1 MKRLIAWAF
10 LLSSF
15 CAFSQTTDT
24 VKKDESWKK
33 IYRPSATKIND
44 LVHTKLDVRFDFNK
58 AWMYGKEWITIH
70 PHFYPTDS
78 LNLDAKGITFN
89 EISIVKDGKKT
100 PLKYF
105 YDSLNVRIS
114 LDRIYKANENYIIF
128 IDYISKPNERKLE
141 ANSIVGAKGL
151 YFINP
156 TGSEKNKSTQIWTQ
170 GESEFNS
177 AWLPTIDKPN
187 QKTTEE
193 INMTVPAKYKTMSN
207 GLLVNQKTNAD
218 GTRTDSWKMD
228 LPNKPYLFFMGVG
241 DYAVIKDSYKGKEVS
256 YYVEKKY
263 ADVARRIFGLTPE
276 MIAFFSKVT
285 GVDYPWPK
293 YAQIVG
299 VDNESFSME
308 NTSTTL
314 HGDFIEQDAR
324 ELADGNNQEETIAH
338 ELFHQWFGD
347 YVTCESWPN
356 ITLNESFADY
366 GETLWREYK
375 YGKDDA
381 DGYNNRD
388 MRNYLSNPDDTLKS
402 LVRFHYYDKDDVF
415 DAVSYAKGG
424 RILHMLRNYVGDSA
438 FTKSL
443 KLYLS
448 THKFSNGEAQDLR
461 LAFEEITGQD
471 LNWFW
476 NQWYYGVGHP
486 KLDISYDYDATNK
499 TAKVFIHQT
508 QAAKTFKLPFAIDVY
523 EGGNKKRYPVW
534 MMNES
539 DTFSFA
545 ANSKPDLIN
554 VDGDK
559 ILLCE
564 KNDHKTLDEFI
575 YQYHHAGLFVD
586 RREALMFALKHQTEA
601 KALNFLKECLH
612 DKLWRIKSTTLEE
625 LNADNDTVRNG
636 LEADIA
642 NIAKNETYKP
652 LKASAIIMLGNYK
665 KPGYKQLFLTAIND
679 SSYSV
684 SGDALIALS
693 KIDSA
698 AALEQAKKLSSA
710 PAKGELKYALLS
722 NSEETKFDV
731 IYNNFSGL
739 VFGNEQFFTIKPFAH
754 FLENV
759 KSTDKVKKGV
769 DLLVK
774 IRGNI
779 PQQFHSF
786 TDPEINGALKE
797 LMQKKRAAGL
807 TQQADYIK
815 SKLPADTK

>member
-1 MKRLIAWAF
+1 MKRLIACAF
-10 LLSSF
+10 LLSSV
-15 CAFSQTTDT
+15 CAFSQTTDS
-24 VKKDESWKK
+24 VKKDEPWKK

-100 PLKYF
+100 PLKYS
-105 YDSLNVRIS
+105 YDSLNVLIS

-128 IDYISKPNERKLE
+128 IDYISKPDERKLE

-156 TGSEKNKSTQIWTQ
+156 TGSDKNKSTQIWTQ

-187 QKTTEE
+187 QKTTQE

-366 GETLWREYK
+366 SETLWREYK

-443 KLYLS
+443 KLYLN

-486 KLDISYDYDATNK
+486 KLDISYDYDAANK
-499 TAKVFIHQT
+499 TAKVFVHQT

-539 DTFSFA
+539 DTFSLA

-586 RREALMFALKHQTEA
+586 RREALIFALQHQTET

-612 DKLWRIKSTTLEE
+612 DKLWRIRSTTLDE
-625 LNADNDTVRNG
+625 LNADNDTVRNA

-642 NIAKNETYKP
+642 NIAKNETNKP
-652 LKASAIIMLGNYK
+652 VKARAIVILGNYK
-665 KPGYKQLFLTAIND
+665 KAEYKPLFLAAVND
-679 SSYSV
+679 SSYTV
-684 SGDALIALS
+684 SGDALTALS

-698 AALEQAKKLSSA
+698 AAIEQAKKFSAA

-722 NSEETKFDV
+722 NSDETKFDA

-739 VFGNEQFFTIKPFAH
+739 IFVQAPPF
-754 FLENV
+754 
-759 KSTDKVKKGV
+759 
-769 DLLVK
+769 
-774 IRGNI
+774 
-779 PQQFHSF
+779 
-786 TDPEINGALKE
+786 
-797 LMQKKRAAGL
+797 
-807 TQQADYIK
+807 
-815 SKLPADTK
+815 

>member
-1 MKRLIAWAF
+1 M
-10 LLSSF
+10 SV
-15 CAFSQTTDT
+15 FSQATDT
-24 VKKDESWKK
+24 IKKEEPWKK

-44 LVHTKLDVRFDFNK
+44 LVHTKLEVKFDFNK
-58 AWMYGKEWITIH
+58 SWMYGKEWITIH

-89 EISIVKDGKKT
+89 EISVVENGKNI
-100 PLKYF
+100 PLKYS
-105 YDSLNVRIS
+105 YDNANVRIN
-114 LDRIYKANENYIIF
+114 LDKTYKANENYVIF
-128 IDYISKPNERKLE
+128 IDYISKPDERKLE

-156 TGSEKNKSTQIWTQ
+156 RGTEKNKSTQIWTQ

-187 QKTTEE
+187 QTTTQE
-193 INMTVPAKYKTMSN
+193 IRMTVPVKYKTMSN
-207 GLLVNQKTNAD
+207 GLLVNQKSNTD
-218 GTRTDSWKMD
+218 GTRTDTWKMD

-241 DYAVIKDSYKGKEVS
+241 DYAVIKDSYHGKEVS

-263 ADVARRIFGLTPE
+263 ANVARRIFGLTPE
-276 MIAFFSKVT
+276 MIAFYSKVT

-293 YAQIVG
+293 YVQIVG

-308 NTSTTL
+308 NTSNTL

-324 ELADGNNQEETIAH
+324 ELADGNPQEETIAH

-356 ITLNESFADY
+356 VTLNESFADY

-381 DGYNNRD
+381 DGYNNRA

-443 KLYLS
+443 KLYLN
-448 THKFSNGEAQDLR
+448 THKFNNGEAQDLR
-461 LAFEEITGQD
+461 LAFEEVTGKD
-471 LNWFW
+471 MNWFW

-486 KLDISYDYDATNK
+486 KLDISYSYDAANK
-499 TAKVFIHQT
+499 TAKVFITQT
-508 QAAKTFKLPFAIDVY
+508 QAAKAFKLPFAIDVY
-523 EGGNKKRYPVW
+523 ENGNKKRYHVW
-534 MMNES
+534 LNDAT
-539 DTFSFA
+539 DTFSFS
-545 ANSKPDLIN
+545 ANTKPDLIN

-586 RREALMFALKHQTEA
+586 RREALIFALQHQTEP

-612 DKLWRIKSTTLEE
+612 DKLWRIKSTALEE
-625 LNADNDTVRNG
+625 IHTDNDTVKTA
-636 LEADIA
+636 LETEIL
-642 NIAKNETYKP
+642 NIAKNEKYKP
-652 LKASAIIMLGNYK
+652 LKARAIQILGNYK
-665 KPGYKQLFLTAIND
+665 NPSYRELFLNSIND
-679 SSYSV
+679 SSYMV
-684 SGDALIALS
+684 AGDALIALS
-693 KIDSA
+693 KLDSVA
-698 AALEQAKKLSSA
+698 AIEQTKKLSSA
-710 PAKGELKYALLS
+710 PAKGELKYAILS
-722 NSEETKFDV
+722 NSDESKFDA
-731 IYNNFSGL
+731 IFDNYASL
-739 VFGNEQFFTIKPFAH
+739 QFGNEQFFSIKPFAH
-754 FLENV
+754 FLANV

-774 IRGNI
+774 IRGDI

-786 TDPEINGALKE
+786 TDPEINDALKD
-797 LMQKKRAAGL
+797 LMQKKQAAGS
-807 TQQADYIK
+807 TEQADYIK
-815 SKLPADTK
+815 SKLPAEK